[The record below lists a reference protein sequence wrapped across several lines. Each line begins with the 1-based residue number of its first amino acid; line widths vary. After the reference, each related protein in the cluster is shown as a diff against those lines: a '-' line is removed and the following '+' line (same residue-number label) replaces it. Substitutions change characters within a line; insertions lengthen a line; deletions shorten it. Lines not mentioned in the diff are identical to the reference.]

1 MDARVCTPATSLC
14 SRGPIRVLKG
24 ASTFSPSCKKAVK
37 RGIIISGVIVGILV
51 AIKKKRKK
59 FASFQPPWR
68 VTIRPELSSRASF
81 PNKIRVSRIPDE
93 FPDAIP

>member
-51 AIKKKRKK
+51 AIKKKGK
-59 FASFQPPWR
+59 
-68 VTIRPELSSRASF
+68 SSQVFNLLGVLRSGQSYRRE
-81 PNKIRVSRIPDE
+81 PVSRIK
-93 FPDAIP
+93 

>member
-37 RGIIISGVIVGILV
+37 RGIIISGMIVGILV
-51 AIKKKRKK
+51 AIKKKKEKVRK
-59 FASFQPPWR
+59 FSTSLACYDPARVIVASQF
-68 VTIRPELSSRASF
+68 PE
-81 PNKIRVSRIPDE
+81 
-93 FPDAIP
+93 

>member
-1 MDARVCTPATSLC
+1 MRVCVPPPSR

-24 ASTFSPSCKKAVK
+24 ASTFSPSRKKAVK

-51 AIKKKRKK
+51 AIKKKKKEKVRK
-59 FASFQPPWR
+59 FQPPWR